1 MSKTFDKVSER
12 LEPKAWK
19 KFLKLTLKHYGV
31 EFLTS
36 QKVIKPSLPREPH
49 VHKWKNK
56 VLQESYYMSK
66 AST

>member
-1 MSKTFDKVSER
+1 MSKTYNKGSER

-19 KFLKLTLKHYGV
+19 KFLKLTLKRYGV

-36 QKVIKPSLPREPH
+36 QKVIKPSLTREPH
-49 VHKWKNK
+49 VHIWKNK
-56 VLQESYYMSK
+56 VLQESYYMSR